1 MYLSN
6 FDNKMKTELIEIT
19 KEDLSQYYKTLSNR
33 CKIRLVRS
41 QIYNSMPKRIKIEF
55 QSKVND
61 LTETEAGI
69 YEIKAERASDE
80 LKDFLAKFKFKLI
93 DTDKFDL
100 PTI

>member
-1 MYLSN
+1 
-6 FDNKMKTELIEIT
+6 
-19 KEDLSQYYKTLSNR
+19 
-33 CKIRLVRS
+33 
-41 QIYNSMPKRIKIEF
+41 MPKRIKIEF